1 MGGVLGGPLQVLASF
16 CSCRFIS
23 RWGVSLT
30 IPILLTSCFTAIHWW
45 KMESKGAK
53 CWTWVLV
60 LLQLWPQYRAIRL
73 IYTLVW
79 KGERAD
85 NVHANNRENKM
96 TRYNICF
103 ICYQQSGDEK
113 GLQEKQDFQERVSSI
128 EPFFEATPQARLSR

>member
-1 MGGVLGGPLQVLASF
+1 M
-16 CSCRFIS
+16 FIF
-23 RWGVSLT
+23 RWGISLT
-30 IPILLTSCFTAIHWW
+30 IPILLTFCFTTIHWW
-45 KMESKGAK
+45 KMESKEGK

-96 TRYNICF
+96 TRYDICL
-103 ICYQQSGDEK
+103 Y
-113 GLQEKQDFQERVSSI
+113 
-128 EPFFEATPQARLSR
+128 ATNNQVTKKACRKSRLWRKE